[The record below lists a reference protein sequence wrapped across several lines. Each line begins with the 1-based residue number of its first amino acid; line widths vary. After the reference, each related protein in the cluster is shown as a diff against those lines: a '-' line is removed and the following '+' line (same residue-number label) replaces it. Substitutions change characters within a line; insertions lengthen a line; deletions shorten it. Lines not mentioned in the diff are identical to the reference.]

1 MRYALILLPTVIGL
15 AVPAAF
21 SQSLT
26 SKTPLDAPDWNVGKE
41 VYETSCAACHAPS
54 NIMVSSPK
62 LRDRVQWERR
72 LQAGFET
79 VLQRAIKGFNAMP
92 AKGACEGC
100 SEEEIEAAI
109 RFMAAPALGL
119 ELAK

>member
-1 MRYALILLPTVIGL
+1 MRYVLILLPILIGL
-15 AVPAAF
+15 AIPAAF

-26 SKTPLDAPDWNVGKE
+26 SKAQLDSSDWNVGKE
-41 VYETSCAACHAPS
+41 VYESSCAACHAPS

-72 LQAGFET
+72 LKAGFET
-79 VLQRAIKGFNAMP
+79 VLQRAMDGFNAMP
-92 AKGACEGC
+92 AKGACEDC

-109 RFMAAPALGL
+109 RYMASPALGGK
-119 ELAK
+119 LAE